1 MAAWQMAAMLY
12 QMELCKQNPNATCC
26 NDSAVNRNVTFVDCP
41 LPDCEGVIVSHLRQ
55 AVNIAGCLGLIFSF
69 TEVCQPHFLIL
80 NDSLTMP
87 VSMPLPVY

>member
-12 QMELCKQNPNATCC
+12 QMEQCKQNPNATCC
-26 NDSAVNRNVTFVDCP
+26 NDSAVNRNVTDCP

-69 TEVCQPHFLIL
+69 TEVCQPLL
-80 NDSLTMP
+80 SDSLTMP